1 MRMTPCE
8 STPRRFAH
16 TTPCAQVAAIAGAT
30 PAAVK
35 IAAAKPVR
43 SDLVRRM
50 WSLMGVELSERRG
63 SVEPPLAMSRVGG
76 GCCPRLLRGDAG
88 DPHHVDHAR
97 HFVFQGP
104 CVIRRP
110 GPDRLDPGDRE
121 LADHVGL
128 LHDGD
133 RFGGDLPDDRLW

>member
-1 MRMTPCE
+1 MRITPCE

-43 SDLVRRM
+43 SALVRRM
-50 WSLMGVELSERRG
+50 WSLMGVGLSERRG
-63 SVEPPLAMSRVGG
+63 SVEPAPAMSRIGG
-76 GCCPRLLRGDAG
+76 GCCARLLRGDAG
-88 DPHHVDHAR
+88 DPHHVDDAL
-97 HFVFQGP
+97 HFFFQGSS
-104 CVIRRP
+104 VLLRP
-110 GPDRLDPGDRE
+110 DPDGLDPGDRE

-128 LHDGD
+128 LHEGN
-133 RFGGDLPDDRLW
+133 RLGGDLTD

>member
-8 STPRRFAH
+8 STPRKFAH

-50 WSLMGVELSERRG
+50 WSLMRVGLSERRR
-63 SVEPPLAMSRVGG
+63 SVEPARAMSGVGRRAGG
-76 GCCPRLLRGDAG
+76 GWFLRLLRGDSG

-104 CVIRRP
+104 SVLLRP
-110 GPDRLDPGDRE
+110 DPDGLDPGDRE
-121 LADHVGL
+121 LPDHVGL
-128 LHDGD
+128 LHQS
-133 RFGGDLPDDRLW
+133 DRL